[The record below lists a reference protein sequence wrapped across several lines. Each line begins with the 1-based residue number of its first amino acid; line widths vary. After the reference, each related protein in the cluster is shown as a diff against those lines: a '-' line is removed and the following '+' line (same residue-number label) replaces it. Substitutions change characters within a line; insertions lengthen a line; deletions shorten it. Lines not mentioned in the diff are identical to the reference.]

1 MHLAIE
7 GKLNMRIRI
16 AVLAVAL
23 FTALASSSI
32 LWAQSAPAA
41 AVASTQ
47 KTGLMS
53 GGIPDLSGIWDPDFH
68 GPEGIRLNTWDSS
81 DPFAAHPEKAPMTPW
96 AAEKFKDVRPPFG
109 ALQTFNDTNDPVQRY
124 CDPPGVPR
132 IYMYPWEIRLIQ
144 TPKAVF
150 ILYEYTKVWREIDLD
165 RDHPKDPDSSWMGDA
180 IGKYEGDTFVID
192 TIGFND
198 KTWLDQTGHPHSDAL
213 HVIERFHRLDHDRLE
228 LSVTIDDPKA
238 YTKTFSAAKEY
249 KLTTAP
255 MGETLCAYS
264 EMKEFQEKV
273 VDKTQTPPSK

>member
-1 MHLAIE
+1 
-7 GKLNMRIRI
+7 MRIRD
-16 AVLAVAL
+16 AVLTAAIAA
-23 FTALASSSI
+23 ALAFSSN
-32 LWAQSAPAA
+32 LPAQTAPSSAEAKPR
-41 AVASTQ
+41 Q
-47 KTGLMS
+47 PGLMS
-53 GGIPDLSGIWDPDFH
+53 GGIPDLSGTFDADFK
-68 GPEGIRLNTWDSS
+68 GPEGTRVNTWDSS
-81 DPFAAHPEKAPMTPW
+81 DPFAKHPEQAPMTPW

-109 ALQTFNDTNDPVQRY
+109 ALQTFNNTNDPVQRY

-132 IYMYPWEIRLIQ
+132 IYMYPWELKFIQ
-144 TPKAVF
+144 TPKAVY

-165 RDHPKDPDSSWMGDA
+165 REHPKDPDNSWMGDS

-213 HVIERFHRLDHDRLE
+213 HVIERFRRLDHDRLE

-238 YTKTFSAAKEY
+238 YTKTMSNTKVFR
-249 KLTTAP
+249 LTTAP